1 MRKFIIFLLML
12 AFLAFGYGIYA
23 KVVGGFCPDADTDGL
38 DDCKEEQVY
47 HTEKFNLDTDG
58 DGYSDGDEVKQ
69 GYSPTFGNGLKFEDV
84 DSDHDG
90 LNDDEE
96 LKIKTDLT
104 KQDTDADGVTDFD
117 EVQNGSDPVDA
128 RNKTKKN
135 FDFLRKLK

>member
-1 MRKFIIFLLML
+1 ML
-12 AFLAFGYGIYA
+12 AFLGFGYGIYA
-23 KVVGGFCPDADTDGL
+23 KVAGGICADSDKDGL

-47 HTEKFNLDTDG
+47 HTEKFNTDTDY
-58 DGYSDGDEVKQ
+58 DGYSDGDEVKK
-69 GYSPTFGNGLKFEDV
+69 GFSPTFANGLTLEDV

-90 LNDDEE
+90 LNDAEE
-96 LKIKTDLT
+96 IAIKTDIT
-104 KQDTDADGVTDFD
+104 KDDTDGDGVSDYQ